1 MRTSLSRR
9 VSRLPILLSC
19 GLPAALI
26 LVAIAPVFAQSP
38 HLRVQNVVRQFVET
52 TGYEVIGLGSW
63 IDGSSYNPATSDH
76 DLRLVL
82 PKGAG
87 APDRKWLEARQKL
100 TELIK
105 AEFGD
110 DAASVLSRT
119 NLYPPSQLM
128 GAVDDIDDA
137 AWVFTRNGAVPNL
150 GHTGPIT
157 RNTPIKELSEGLY
170 GEGSRAFTQYYE
182 KAKGRL
188 FYKAPNGRCI
198 TGMTDLTH
206 MSEGVRTFT
215 TAGTADT
222 ALQWVEHAIEECAHG
237 RGDKVAKYL
246 ERIERD
252 LLKSRDLA
260 RLPTSNALREQLKS
274 VRELLKANPAR
285 LADLGDDV
293 ARLLSQ
299 AATEASILK
308 SYAKAGPMGR
318 MYQRIMLDGVEA
330 GNELG
335 RLLRTAQSKVSGA
348 VSMDQLVTAFTVYMA
363 VKGTAQAA
371 GEGGV
376 GEAIRAAG
384 PLAVSLASL
393 PVSLLMDMTNA
404 IMKEAEAAGYEM
416 AAASQEPWDLMA
428 GVYTALGRDSD
439 EDDPRRRFTL
449 DDLVRGWH
457 VEARLSSLVFGQ
469 CLRASRRNM
478 GGVTENVD
486 MSVANAMY
494 GRCWPVIRDAWRW
507 QRDMLVSEY
516 VELAADALHT
526 PMLLSYEPC
535 PAKYEGRPVQVTVKA
550 RSRDRKL
557 GAKLTRME
565 EILKILCGK
574 RAVLAEDWIWQPE
587 GVMEDMTTTD
597 IQRRYTFDKPGVHPV
612 VLTVRFEAVSPDIQ
626 PPEPHRVLLRRE
638 LKAVVD
644 VLVDGDLEQPAVR
657 GYVAD
662 ARPGWVRVTSDSPP
676 PNANWAQRLRSYL
689 NTPVRDHLGNEH
701 RPYALELVRE
711 GEARSGSGR
720 YNTKTYAFVCVS
732 PQEWQVQM
740 GFGPQDS
747 RPMDLAKTQGN
758 RLAQVLVAQLD
769 LFGKITTNP
778 GSSLSP
784 PDTVEMV
791 EPNKIAP
798 YLRTMRVQ
806 YTSTA
811 GEYWLNA
818 TAFVGVEV
826 NPRDAAKYDVE
837 TLEATTRAAYEQAVR
852 EMEAIFST
860 ARYVRE

>member
-1 MRTSLSRR
+1 MRMSLSRR
-9 VSRLPILLSC
+9 VLRLPTLPRC
-19 GLPAALI
+19 GLSAFAVL
-26 LVAIAPVFAQSP
+26 LAVAPVFAQSP
-38 HLRVQNVVRQFVET
+38 HLRVQSVVRQFVET

-63 IDGSSYNPATSDH
+63 IEGSSYNALTSDH

-87 APDRKWLEARQKL
+87 AADRKWLEARQKL

-137 AWVFTRNGAVPNL
+137 ARVFTKNGAVPNL
-150 GHTGPIT
+150 GHSGPIT

-170 GEGSRAFTQYYE
+170 GEGSQAFTQYYE
-182 KAKGRL
+182 KTKGRL

-198 TGMTDLTH
+198 MGMTDLTH

-215 TAGTADT
+215 TAGTANT
-222 ALQWVEHAIEECAHG
+222 ALQWVEHAIEECGKG

-246 ERIERD
+246 ERIKRD

-260 RLPTSNALREQLKS
+260 RLPTGSSLGSQLDDM
-274 VRELLKANPAR
+274 VRLLKANPQ
-285 LADLGDDV
+285 GFSEVSDDI

-299 AATEASILK
+299 ATMEASILK

-318 MYQRIMLDGVEA
+318 MWQRILLEAKSDDLSRLFKQAYNKVAGV
-330 GNELG
+330 
-335 RLLRTAQSKVSGA
+335 VSF
-348 VSMDQLVTAFTVYMA
+348 DDLVTGFTIYMA
-363 VKGTAQAA
+363 VRGTAQAA

-404 IMKEAEAAGYEM
+404 ILKEAEAAGYEM

-439 EDDPRRRFTL
+439 EDNPRRRFTL

-469 CLRASRRNM
+469 CLRASRRNI
-478 GGVTENVD
+478 GGVTEDVD
-486 MSVANAMY
+486 MSVANAMFA
-494 GRCWPVIRDAWRW
+494 RCWPVIRDAWRW
-507 QRDMLVSEY
+507 QRDLLVSEY
-516 VELAADALHT
+516 LELAADALHT

-535 PAKYEGRPVQVTVKA
+535 PIRYEGRPVQVTVKA

-574 RAVLAEDWIWQPE
+574 KAVLADDWIWEPE
-587 GVMEDMTTTD
+587 GAIEDMTTTD
-597 IQRRYTFDKPGVHPV
+597 IQRRYTFDNPGVHPV
-612 VLTVRFEAVSPDIQ
+612 VLTVRFEAISPDIQ

-638 LKAVVD
+638 LKAAVD
-644 VLVDGDLEQPAVR
+644 VLVEGPPAPVLAR
-657 GYVAD
+657 GYSAD
-662 ARPGWVRVTSDSPP
+662 PQPGWVPVHPGSPA
-676 PNANWAQRLRSYL
+676 PNSNFAIKLRNHL
-689 NTPVRDHLGNEH
+689 QEKMRDHLGNEC
-701 RPYALELVRE
+701 RAYGLELVRDSE
-711 GEARSGSGR
+711 VKLGNAR
-720 YNTKTYAFVCVS
+720 YKVKTYGFVCVA
-732 PQEWQVQM
+732 PK
-740 GFGPQDS
+740 
-747 RPMDLAKTQGN
+747 RLDLHWGGGTEMSLNRTQGS
-758 RLAQVLVAQLD
+758 RQPQVRVAQTD
-769 LFGKITTNP
+769 LYGKITTNP
-778 GSSLSP
+778 GSSQSP

-791 EPNKIAP
+791 EPSKIAP
-798 YLRTMRVQ
+798 YLRTMAVQ
-806 YTSTA
+806 YNSHS
-811 GEYWLNA
+811 GEHWLNV

-852 EMEAIFST
+852 EMEAIFAT
-860 ARYVRE
+860 ARYVKE